1 MSLFDYLLRIF
12 ETFPFPYV
20 SQCIPIFIY
29 KNEISKQFVG
39 KHTFNAVSLGNN
51 VVLIT
56 FLGIFVLN
64 QGNEMNL
71 YIFSFNQTLV

>member
-56 FLGIFVLN
+56 
-64 QGNEMNL
+64 
-71 YIFSFNQTLV
+71 

>member
-1 MSLFDYLLRIF
+1 MYPNVSLFSF
-12 ETFPFPYV
+12 
-20 SQCIPIFIY
+20 FISVHTIH